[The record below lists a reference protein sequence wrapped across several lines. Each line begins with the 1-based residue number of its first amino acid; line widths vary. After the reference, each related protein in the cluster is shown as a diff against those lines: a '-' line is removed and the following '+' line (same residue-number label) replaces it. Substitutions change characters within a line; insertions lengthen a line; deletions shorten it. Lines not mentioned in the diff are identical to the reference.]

1 MLAHLQAMTWRFRA
15 QGQLIW
21 AIAPYSEPVR
31 QTNGT
36 VRYRPRRAAE
46 TGNEGWACV
55 DDAARAA
62 LLALQIAERAIH
74 KDGVP
79 DDTGQR
85 ALRWARRWLS
95 LVRYM
100 QLSDGRFVNFV
111 LDSQGRRNLSG
122 PTSLPGGVWWTGRA
136 LWALARYHRLTHSR
150 WALESWLRCPFP
162 DLGNAGK
169 TLGLFILAACELLR
183 ADPSS
188 LSPWLGKRLS
198 SEQQRLGPLVEQWAG
213 AIVQSGSHYFRD
225 EPGRADLPLWGYHQL
240 DAIATAARI
249 LSRPEWIEPCRDT
262 VRYLARPVIAARGIY
277 HWDPAHGSTKEGLC
291 VYCLSPLVQGLMSLH
306 QLTGDTPYQQLA
318 RDAIAWLYGRNDAHA
333 VLYDPL
339 TGRCADG
346 LDGPDATKPSNN
358 YGAESSIEAGFMEMA
373 FRNLP
378 LGMRH

>member
-1 MLAHLQAMTWRFRA
+1 MLAHLQALTWRFRA
-15 QGQLIW
+15 QGQSVW

-31 QTNGT
+31 QAKGK

-62 LLALQIAERAIH
+62 LLALQIAETSLHAG
-74 KDGVP
+74 DEFN
-79 DDTGQR
+79 DTGQR

-111 LDSQGRRNLSG
+111 LDAQGRRNLSG

-136 LWALARYHRLTHSR
+136 LWALARYHRLARSR

-162 DLGNAGK
+162 DLGDAGK
-169 TLGLFILAACELLR
+169 TLGLFTLAACELLR
-183 ADPSS
+183 ADASS
-188 LSPWLGKRLS
+188 LPPRLGRRLAT
-198 SEQQRLGPLVEQWAG
+198 EQQRLRPLVAQWAS
-213 AIVQSGSHYFRD
+213 AIVSSGPHYFRD

-249 LSRPEWIEPCRDT
+249 LSQPAWIEPCRDT
-262 VRYLARPVIAARGIY
+262 VKYLVEPVLAAHGLY
-277 HWDPAHGSTKEGLC
+277 HWDPTHGSTKEGLC
-291 VYCLSPLVQGLMSLH
+291 VYCLSPLAQGLMSLH
-306 QLTGDTPYQQLA
+306 RLTGDTRYVQLA
-318 RDAIAWLYGRNDAHA
+318 RDAIAWLYGRNDARA
-333 VLYDPL
+333 VLYAPL

-346 LDGPDATKPSNN
+346 LDGPDATIPSSN
-358 YGAESSIEAGFMEMA
+358 YGAESSIEAGFMEMES
-373 FRNLP
+373 RKLS
-378 LGMRH
+378 LSMR